1 MHLPPRPPPR
11 TAPPQQP
18 ANTPRPR
25 SATHTTITVLTTFPS
40 PHPCTGSSAG
50 DASRDAILPSRCH
63 AACLRDAATRPG
75 RRHHPSTMCYA
86 RDCLV
91 KATTN
96 DMNHREHRL
105 HVALMNGAIGFLE
118 PEVPLPHYRLL
129 LRVLGDFK
137 SSGMSREEAT
147 KQLDLFDDVMHPML
161 TTPPETPPRPPPRPS
176 HVLTPPR
183 RRGHGRRE
191 RFVR

>member
-1 MHLPPRPPPR
+1 
-11 TAPPQQP
+11 
-18 ANTPRPR
+18 
-25 SATHTTITVLTTFPS
+25 
-40 PHPCTGSSAG
+40 
-50 DASRDAILPSRCH
+50 
-63 AACLRDAATRPG
+63 
-75 RRHHPSTMCYA
+75 MCYA

-105 HVALMNGAIGFLE
+105 HVALMNAAIGFRE

-147 KQLDLFDDVMHPML
+147 KQLDSFNDVVRPML
-161 TTPPETPPRPPPRPS
+161 TTPPWTPTPAPTTIDS
-176 HVLTPPR
+176 APPR
-183 RRGHGRRE
+183 RDGDTGEGRGL
-191 RFVR
+191 